1 MIARHWTG
9 LTKRGDADRYE
20 AHLRSETLPSLKAI
34 AGFVDMTVFRRDVPL
49 GVEFVVITVW
59 DSMDAIVGFAG
70 NHVERAVVPRVVEDM
85 MVAYDHHVRHYDV
98 IE

>member
-9 LTKRGDADRYE
+9 LTKSSHADQYE

-34 AGFVDMTVFRRDVPL
+34 AGFVDMVVLKRDVPL
-49 GVEFVVITVW
+49 GVEFLVITTW
-59 DSMDAIVGFAG
+59 ESMDAIVGFAG
-70 NHVERAVVPRVVEDM
+70 NQVERAVVPRVVQDM
-85 MVAYDHHVRHYDV
+85 MVAYDRTVRHYDV